1 MKTFMKPYSSLMI
14 LAVGCSMLLS
24 CNRDDDKKSETNN
37 DPFIGTWKLRAV
49 TANRSSADVTSVECW
64 KDTNI
69 NTTATTA
76 TLFLS
81 LPGNNGCQ
89 NATENYQ
96 WRNDNGTYYYTQ
108 DGKQYQ
114 LPIKL
119 LDNNSTLQLNI
130 SDQNASAI
138 LSFTKS

>member
-1 MKTFMKPYSSLMI
+1 MKTFLKPYSFFVIPIIACSI
-14 LAVGCSMLLS
+14 LVA
-24 CNRDDDKKSETNN
+24 CNRDDDKKTENN

-49 TANRSSADVTSVECW
+49 TANGSTADVTNVQCW

-81 LPGNNGCQ
+81 LPSDNGCQ
-89 NATENYQ
+89 TGTENYQ
-96 WRNDNGTYYYTQ
+96 WSNSNGTYYYTQ
-108 DGKQYQ
+108 NGQQYE
-114 LPIKL
+114 LPIRI

-130 SDQNASAI
+130 SDQNTSVI
-138 LSFTKS
+138 LSFTK